1 MVIKG
6 DLSHKKGWQFPKT
19 RPKEGSADI
28 KAEKKGRKG
37 PLRICPKLLQSITEV
52 SKIGGRDGD
61 EGKRG
66 VVKKITQCWNTENPK
81 CPG

>member
-37 PLRICPKLLQSITEV
+37 PLRICPELLQSITEV
-52 SKIGGRDGD
+52 SK
-61 EGKRG
+61 
-66 VVKKITQCWNTENPK
+66 
-81 CPG
+81 